1 VYPILGAVLKFHKD
15 DDDDPPPQGSGGATH
30 PEEAVAL
37 PYQSWGNK
45 SVQRAFGFHA
55 WRFMYYIRVRS
66 LPSFGQG
73 S

>member
-45 SVQRAFGFHA
+45 SVQKSVWFSCVEIYVYHL
-55 WRFMYYIRVRS
+55 RVRS
-66 LPSFGQG
+66 LPSF
-73 S
+73 